1 MSLGDSS
8 IKNNHLKKSPRL
20 INIASSG
27 RILFMNIKETGL
39 GHLTESIKNKFIVV
53 IHEENK
59 EIRKNI
65 SLSVFG
71 AIGILGGLALIIGNG
86 KDYNPF
92 RAKAGIGVALLGVW
106 LLRNSTESISEI
118 RAASKKEKKIEPE
131 VKKD

>member
-1 MSLGDSS
+1 
-8 IKNNHLKKSPRL
+8 
-20 INIASSG
+20 
-27 RILFMNIKETGL
+27 MNIKETGL
-39 GHLTESIKNKFIVV
+39 GHLTESIKDKFNVI

-86 KDYNPF
+86 KDYNQF